1 LRGERL
7 TLGRA
12 PRTCVS
18 GAPTSG
24 QMEVADP
31 PIPDLAERLLARRGH
46 LQYLA
51 LFGVR
56 SMAVVLHA
64 GPLKTQADGA
74 DIGQ

>member
-1 LRGERL
+1 
-7 TLGRA
+7 
-12 PRTCVS
+12 
-18 GAPTSG
+18 
-24 QMEVADP
+24 MEVADP

-46 LQYLA
+46 LQYLG

-64 GPLKTQADGA
+64 GPLKTQADVA